1 MKKKLLMAIIL
12 GLTVLFV
19 GCGNSMTKKS
29 IEQSKTFMQSRE
41 YDKAIISL
49 EMALDEDKENEEA
62 NKLYKIIN
70 SYQKANKALAENN
83 IEEAK
88 KILDSMDDEYLS
100 YSIKDDIN
108 SLKKDVENYDSEVQ
122 KVNTYLTESES
133 LFNDNKY
140 RECKKFLMNN
150 ILGSEADGIEAN
162 KYSTEE
168 QNKKASDM
176 IDKCDKA
183 ISDQESKKLAEKE
196 KIEEQRKKEEE
207 KKKEKKSNSFTPE
220 QAISYVVNIYGP
232 AETRMEYKIGSEG
245 LKNKNGK
252 NYYEVYYSVV
262 GSPNYPGADYYGY
275 NVFEDGTVIK
285 FLDNLNYR

>member
-1 MKKKLLMAIIL
+1 KKKLLMAIIL

-285 FLDNLNYR
+285 FLDNLN

>member
-140 RECKKFLMNN
+140 IECKKFLMNN

-183 ISDQESKKLAEKE
+183 ISDQEAKKLAEKE
-196 KIEEQRKKEEE
+196 KI
-207 KKKEKKSNSFTPE
+207 
-220 QAISYVVNIYGP
+220 
-232 AETRMEYKIGSEG
+232 
-245 LKNKNGK
+245 
-252 NYYEVYYSVV
+252 
-262 GSPNYPGADYYGY
+262 
-275 NVFEDGTVIK
+275 
-285 FLDNLNYR
+285 

>member
-1 MKKKLLMAIIL
+1 MAIIL

-108 SLKKDVENYDSEVQ
+108 SLKKDVENYDSEVE

-140 RECKKFLMNN
+140 IECKKFLMNN

-162 KYSTEE
+162 KYSTEDRI
-168 QNKKASDM
+168 KASDM

-183 ISDQESKKLAEKE
+183 ISDQEAKKLAEKE
-196 KIEEQRKKEEE
+196 K
-207 KKKEKKSNSFTPE
+207 
-220 QAISYVVNIYGP
+220 
-232 AETRMEYKIGSEG
+232 
-245 LKNKNGK
+245 LKNKEKRRGK
-252 NYYEVYYSVV
+252 RKKNQIVLHRNKQYHM
-262 GSPNYPGADYYGY
+262 
-275 NVFEDGTVIK
+275 
-285 FLDNLNYR
+285 

>member
-285 FLDNLNYR
+285 FLDNLN

>member
-108 SLKKDVENYDSEVQ
+108 SLKKDVENYDIEVE

-140 RECKKFLMNN
+140 IECKKFLMNN

-183 ISDQESKKLAEKE
+183 ISDQEAKKLAEKE

-285 FLDNLNYR
+285 FLDNLN

>member
-108 SLKKDVENYDSEVQ
+108 SLKKDVENYDSEVE

-285 FLDNLNYR
+285 FLDNLN

>member
-275 NVFEDGTVIK
+275 NVFED
-285 FLDNLNYR
+285 